1 MLRKAH
7 ETGNLLAKDCWNTK
21 QNLHLSWSFLLPNLQ
36 SGVLCL
42 FSSVC
47 GGLDPIA
54 IQSNHVLGN
63 TRYTLTECLL
73 ANLTDLRFLFG
84 FCLAPKNGFES
95 VFFIDTGQIQWLCCL
110 AFLANS
116 RPCLSHP
123 KTHYK
128 WCPQW
133 SWCFMYQRLLWD
145 IPEFFGVKDGG

>member
-7 ETGNLLAKDCWNTK
+7 ETGNLLAKECWNTK

-42 FSSVC
+42 FSSLC

-84 FCLAPKNGFES
+84 FCLAPKMAPNLYNLALTFHWNIGE
-95 VFFIDTGQIQWLCCL
+95 IQRLCCL
-110 AFLANS
+110 AFLAS
-116 RPCLSHP
+116 SQPTHTKTRYKSH
-123 KTHYK
+123 T
-128 WCPQW
+128 QW
-133 SWCFMYQRLLWD
+133 SRRFMCM
-145 IPEFFGVKDGG
+145 KDYGIS